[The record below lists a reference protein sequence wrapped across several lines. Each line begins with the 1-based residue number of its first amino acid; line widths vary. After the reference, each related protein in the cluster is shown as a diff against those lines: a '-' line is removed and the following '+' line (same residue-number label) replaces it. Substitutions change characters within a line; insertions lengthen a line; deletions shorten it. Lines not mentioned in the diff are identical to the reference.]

1 MQMARLGKSL
11 LVLATVA
18 IFATACAS
26 GPSDLQYPPGK
37 TLKVTRQVWSYYQE
51 YLATLGGSTP
61 GVFLVAMDGDVARG
75 ARYMY
80 CPVQYER
87 CSAKGGGPVNET
99 NRMCIKDHLTCVLF
113 ARNSLIQVP
122 YEIID

>member
-1 MQMARLGKSL
+1 MLMARLGKSL
-11 LVLATVA
+11 LALAAAA
-18 IFATACAS
+18 IFVTACAS
-26 GPSDLQYPPGK
+26 APADLRYPPGK
-37 TLKVTRQVWSYYQE
+37 TLKVTRKVWSYYQE

-80 CPVQYER
+80 CPVQYDR

-113 ARNSLIQVP
+113 ARNSQIQVP

>member
-1 MQMARLGKSL
+1 M
-11 LVLATVA
+11 
-18 IFATACAS
+18 
-26 GPSDLQYPPGK
+26 
-37 TLKVTRQVWSYYQE
+37 KVTRKVWSYYQE

-80 CPVQYER
+80 CPVQYDR

-113 ARNSLIQVP
+113 ARNSQIQVP
-122 YEIID
+122 YEIIDLPFPAPTMSENRERERSRGGRLAHGHLVHGPDSAG